1 MPAASTNA
9 STPSTFL
16 CSGLVRHIEPVAVS
30 CASSLGA
37 DTLLDLGPVP
47 LPGKNSMKIERLGNH
62 PQEYIEP
69 ATSNAGLKSSKTLS
83 VSCFPLTLLSPD
95 RLASLLAGIQAG
107 SSVAL
112 LADFKVAERNIEVPS
127 CLLMAGIKHL
137 CRAKDSSYA
146 AIGGLEGLLY
156 REGSRFRILER
167 HTLLGGALT
176 CILVECQPGRYLSD
190 SFILHTV

>member
-9 STPSTFL
+9 STPSSFL
-16 CSGLVRHIEPVAVS
+16 CSGLVRFIEPVAVS

-37 DTLLDLGPVP
+37 DTLLDFGPVP
-47 LPGKNSMKIERLGNH
+47 LPGKTSMKIECLGDYPWEN
-62 PQEYIEP
+62 IRTK
-69 ATSNAGLKSSKTLS
+69 TSKAGRKSQKTLS

-95 RLASLLAGIQAG
+95 KLARLLDGILAV

-127 CLLMAGIKHL
+127 CVLMAGIKHL
-137 CRAKDSSYA
+137 CRAKDGSFTTM
-146 AIGGLEGLLY
+146 GGLEGLLY

-167 HTLLGGALT
+167 HTLLGGALA
-176 CILVECQPGRYLSD
+176 CILVECQSG
-190 SFILHTV
+190 

>member
-1 MPAASTNA
+1 MPAAGTNA

-16 CSGLVRHIEPVAVS
+16 CSGLVRFIEPMAVS
-30 CASSLGA
+30 CANSLRA
-37 DTLLDLGPVP
+37 DTLLDFGPVP
-47 LPGKNSMKIERLGNH
+47 LPGKTSMKIERLGDY
-62 PQEYIEP
+62 PWEYIKTE
-69 ATSNAGLKSSKTLS
+69 TSKTDRKSPKTLS

-95 RLASLLAGIQAG
+95 RLARLLDGIQTA

-137 CRAKDSSYA
+137 CRAKDGSFA
-146 AIGGLEGLLY
+146 AMGGLEGLLY
-156 REGSRFRILER
+156 GERSRFRILER

-176 CILVECQPGRYLSD
+176 CILMECQPGRYLSD